1 MKVWILQTGEPIQID
16 SGGLRPMRAINLSQ
30 ALIEKGHHVTL
41 WSSDFDHFSKEH
53 RFGCEKSIEFSDQL
67 TIRLIKSRGY
77 KSHVGLSRLLDHA
90 QLGWNLKKMLKDQS
104 APDIAFIGYPPIEPA
119 LILSTWLMRHKVNYM
134 VDVKDAWPSILLRGI
149 PKSLKFFG
157 VLALTPYFLAMRRI
171 FRNAVSIS
179 SITKPYLDWCNRSV
193 RRRISEFD
201 RVTPLTSQVLTH
213 SESEIKFAHDEL
225 GRFKVSNDNSFKV
238 TFIGSLNSAFDFMP
252 IIQVARSLKFVLVI
266 AGDGPQFKELKEI
279 CTHDENIIFTGWI
292 NSATASTLMQIS
304 SIMLAPL
311 RDLPDFKMS
320 IPNKFFDAM
329 QNSKPILSSISGYA
343 GYFISKEEIG
353 IEYSNENVE
362 GLEKILLNIMQDPD
376 KLKKMGEN
384 AKSIYDSRF
393 EFKNVYQALVDDL
406 EKIVETRKL

>member
-30 ALIEKGHHVTL
+30 ALIERGHHVTL

-53 RFGCEKSIEFSDQL
+53 RFGSEKTIEFSDQL

-77 KSHVGLSRLLDHA
+77 KSHIGLSRLLDHA

-119 LILSTWLMRHKVNYM
+119 FILSTWLMRRKVNYM
-134 VDVKDAWPSILLRGI
+134 VDVKDAWPTILLRGI

-171 FRNAVSIS
+171 FRNAASIS

-193 RRRISEFD
+193 HRRVSEFD

-213 SESEIKFAHDEL
+213 SESEIKFAHHEL
-225 GRFKVSNDNSFKV
+225 ERFKVSNDKSFKV

-320 IPNKFFDAM
+320 IPNKFYDYMRNA
-329 QNSKPILSSISGYA
+329 KPILTSLGGSV
-343 GYFISKEEIG
+343 
-353 IEYSNENVE
+353 EN
-362 GLEKILLNIMQDPD
+362 LILIEKIGLRYLNYSSDT
-376 KLKKMGEN
+376 
-384 AKSIYDSRF
+384 
-393 EFKNVYQALVDDL
+393 LVDAIRNLLHNPRMLHDMKDKSANLYEQRFSYDIVYKTFVTNL
-406 EKIVETRKL
+406 EKIVFEK